1 MNNRALSIDALRGY
15 AIITMVLSATVVYGV
30 LPGWMYHA
38 QVPPPDHIFNPDL
51 PGLTWVDMVF
61 PSFLFALGAALPFS
75 VGKKHEK
82 GQSKFSLACNA
93 LWRGVKLTFF
103 AILIQ
108 HFYPF
113 MTSSPQDLSSWLL
126 ALFCFALL
134 FPMYMRLPW
143 EMPSWARTA
152 IQLGAMAVGAIVML
166 NINYPNGY
174 SFDPH
179 TSNII
184 ILILANVAVFATLLY
199 IVTIG
204 RPFWRIGILALLA
217 ALFFSSDHDSNCWQH
232 TVMHW
237 SPLDWLY
244 NPLYLKYLFLVMP
257 GCYAGEILCEWY
269 KARKECPETAA
280 PDSHEKPVAMP
291 LLFVSLA
298 IVIINLCFLYAR
310 KLELNLAC
318 TAVLIIIGWLLTR
331 KGEGYVALWRKL
343 IVFGGFMLILGLFL
357 EGYEGGIKKDPVN
370 FTYLFTTAGLSF
382 MTLIFFSIICD
393 YYHCHRSTAFLVL
406 SGQNPMVAYVA
417 VDLLIFPILQ
427 ITGLVD
433 FLGIF
438 YTSPFM
444 GFIQG
449 VVLTSLAVIVTM
461 LCTKAKCI
469 WRT

>member
-38 QVPPPDHIFNPDL
+38 QVPPPDHIFNPNL

-82 GQSKFSLACNA
+82 GQTKFSLACNA

-113 MTSSPQDLSSWLL
+113 MTSSPQDMSSWLL
-126 ALFCFALL
+126 ALFCFAFL

-152 IQLGAMAVGAIVML
+152 IQLGAMAIGAIVML

-269 KARKECPETAA
+269 KARKECPEAAA

-298 IVIINLCFLYAR
+298 IVITNLCFLYAR

-318 TAVLIIIGWLLTR
+318 SAVLIVCGWLLTR

-343 IVFGGFMLILGLFL
+343 IVFGGFMLMLGLFL

-393 YYHCHRSTAFLVL
+393 YYHCHRSTSFLVL

-438 YTSPFM
+438 YSSPFM